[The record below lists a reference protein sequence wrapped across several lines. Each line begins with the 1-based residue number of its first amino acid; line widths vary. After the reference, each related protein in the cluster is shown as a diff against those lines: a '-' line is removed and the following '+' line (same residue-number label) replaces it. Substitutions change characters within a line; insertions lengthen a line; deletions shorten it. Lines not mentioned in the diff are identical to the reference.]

1 MLIRCRLIIHPVTL
15 KAMTLIRTSRAALA
29 GLAALA
35 VLLGGG
41 TSLPAAEVDA
51 IAALSRSGANG
62 DNFLPPEEAFKVSA
76 AATAPDRIEVSYLI
90 ADGYYLYRDK
100 LKFAVNG
107 EPGAGVGKPDLPA
120 GQTKTDEYFGE
131 QVVYHHEVVVRLPVS
146 RGVMPAFSLPLKLSW
161 QGCADAGLCYPPI
174 TRVIDVEMPAAS
186 AVTSLPTAATDSG
199 GGYVSE
205 QDSLARLI
213 REGNLLWMVG
223 AFFLSGLL
231 LSLTPCVLPMVPIV
245 SGIIAGQGAQ
255 LTRTRG
261 FALALTYV
269 LGMAATYTGAGIA
282 VAAAGQQAQTL
293 FQQTWI
299 IVLFATLFV
308 AMALSMFGLFT
319 VQMPAFVQTRLAAM
333 SNQQRSGSYLGVA
346 AMGALS
352 ALIVTTCVGPA
363 LVAALTVIGQTGQ
376 IARGGLALFSMA
388 MGMGVPLLI
397 VGASAGQLLPRA
409 GAWMEMVKQVVGA
422 MMLAVAVW
430 MLSRVLPARITLL
443 LWALP
448 CFALTVVLWRAAL
461 RSPGGRIVAR
471 AVGVAAAL
479 YGLLLVAGVVRGA
492 SDPLAPWQVHD
503 AQVGPSF
510 TTIKSLAD
518 LQREVATASAAGK
531 PVMLDFYADW
541 CVSCKEME
549 KYTFPDRAVRAALA
563 NTVLLRADVTA
574 NDEQD
579 QALLKH
585 FGIFG
590 PPTIAFYGTDGI
602 ERSAF
607 RVVGYMKAPGFAT
620 VVSQAV
626 AAGAART

>member
-1 MLIRCRLIIHPVTL
+1 MQ
-15 KAMTLIRTSRAALA
+15 ARTPLFQIARRALP
-29 GLAALA
+29 GLAATAMLLCGSGAA
-35 VLLGGG
+35 VL
-41 TSLPAAEVDA
+41 AAEVDA

-62 DNFLPPEEAFKVSA
+62 DDFLPPEEAFKVSA
-76 AATAPDRIEVSYLI
+76 TASAPDRVEISYLI

-107 EPGAGVGKPDLPA
+107 EPSASVGKPDLPA

-131 QVVYHHEVVVRLPVS
+131 QVVYHHEVVVKLPVS
-146 RGVMPAFSLPLKLSW
+146 RGVTTAFTLPLKLSW

-174 TRVIDVEMPAAS
+174 TKVIDVDMPVAS
-186 AVTSLPTAATDSG
+186 AVTSLPSAPADVA

-213 REGNLLWMVG
+213 RDGNLLWMVG

-255 LTRTRG
+255 LTRARG
-261 FALALTYV
+261 FILSLTYV

-299 IVLFATLFV
+299 IVLFAALFV

-319 VQMPAFVQTRLAAM
+319 VQMPAFLQTRLAAM
-333 SNQQRSGSYLGVA
+333 SNQQRSGSYIGVA
-346 AMGALS
+346 VMGALS

-409 GAWMEMVKQVVGA
+409 GAWMDMVKQVVGA

-430 MLSRVLPARITLL
+430 MLSRVLPARIVLL

-448 CFALTVVLWRAAL
+448 CIALAVVLWRAAL
-461 RSPGGRIVAR
+461 RSAGGRLTAR
-471 AVGVAAAL
+471 AVGVAAAI
-479 YGLLLVAGVVRGA
+479 YGLLLLAGAVRGA
-492 SDPLAPWQVHD
+492 SDPLSPWQVRS
-503 AQVGPSF
+503 AQAGPSF

-518 LQREVATASAAGK
+518 LQRQVAAASAAGK

-549 KYTFPDRAVRAALA
+549 KYTFPDPAVRAALA
-563 NTVLLRADVTA
+563 GAVLLRADVTA

-585 FGIFG
+585 FNIFG
-590 PPTIAFYGTDGI
+590 PPTIAFYATDGS
-602 ERSAF
+602 ERSSY
-607 RVVGYMKAPGFAT
+607 RVVGFMKAAEFAGVVKQALAPG
-620 VVSQAV
+620 
-626 AAGAART
+626 AGGA